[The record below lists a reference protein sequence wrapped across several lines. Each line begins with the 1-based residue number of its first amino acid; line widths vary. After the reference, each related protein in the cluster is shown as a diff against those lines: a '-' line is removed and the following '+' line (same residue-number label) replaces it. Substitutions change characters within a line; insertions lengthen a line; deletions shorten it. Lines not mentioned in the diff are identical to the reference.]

1 MKKRDLTVY
10 IAFSVIIASFAL
22 ALYFFAQKPHK
33 APPPKLDEGT
43 KAVIF
48 KDVHYSGESK
58 GSVDWEIKA
67 KVARKFIDTPE
78 VQMEV
83 IEGEYKPKPGVVVL
97 FKGSKGR
104 MDTDQEKGNMEDVDI
119 VYKDEYRLKTKYM
132 DFDFKVG
139 ITHTDAPV
147 QIEGTKLNMTGIG
160 LSADTNAQI
169 VKIER
174 DVKGFI
180 MGSKGRY
187 DFESEDFLYLL
198 KENIYVLEKN
208 VVMKGK
214 DMNLFC
220 DKLNLYSNEGEMEN
234 VEAIGSVKL
243 LSKGTIA
250 KSDKAVYHFKEDK
263 VIMTGSPTVLKDK
276 VNMAG
281 ESIVYDVSEGK
292 FFVNKPKMRIDRR

>member
-10 IAFSVIIASFAL
+10 IAFSVIIASFGL
-22 ALYFFAQKPHK
+22 ALYFFTQKPHK

-43 KAVIF
+43 KAVVF

-58 GSVDWEIKA
+58 GTVDWEIKA
-67 KVARKFIDTPE
+67 KVARKFIDKPE

-119 VYKDEYRLKTKYM
+119 VYKDEYRLRTKYM

-139 ITHTDAPV
+139 FTHTDAPV
-147 QIEGTKLNMTGIG
+147 TIEGSKLNMTGIG
-160 LSADTNAQI
+160 LTANTNAQI

-180 MGSKGRY
+180 VGSKGRY
-187 DFESEDFLYLL
+187 DFESEDFVYLL
-198 KENIYVLEKN
+198 KENTYVLERN
-208 VVMKGK
+208 VSMKGK
-214 DMNLFC
+214 DMQLFC
-220 DKLNLYSNEGEMEN
+220 DQLNLYSNESEMERVDAVGN
-234 VEAIGSVKL
+234 VKL

-263 VIMTGSPTVLKDK
+263 VIMTGSPTVLKDRLD
-276 VNMAG
+276 MAG

-292 FFVNKPKMRIDRR
+292 FYVNKPKMRIDRR